1 MTNRRVTRPTRDAL
15 IAGAGAA
22 LTLTLLFALPVL
34 AADLPSLDLRT
45 VLANTTVTPPGRVT
59 FREERHNPM
68 LAEPLVLTGYLE
80 YLELGVLRK
89 VIETPFQEAFQVDA
103 QHIIIER
110 DGQSRKLS
118 LNKSRSLRTILGAI
132 EAILA
137 GEADRL
143 ESDFDYELS
152 GTVDSWTVRLTPIS
166 QRIAKQLESLQVSGD
181 GESATGI
188 RVDLAGGEWHQME
201 ISPNVATQ

>member
-1 MTNRRVTRPTRDAL
+1 MTNRRATRPNRNAL
-15 IAGAGAA
+15 IASAGAA
-22 LTLTLLFALPVL
+22 LALTFFLVAPAL
-34 AADLPSLDLRT
+34 ATDLPSLDLRT

-68 LAEPLVLTGYLE
+68 LAEPLVLTGHLE

-110 DGQSRKLS
+110 DGQTRKLS

-201 ISPNVATQ
+201 ISRNVATQ

>member
-1 MTNRRVTRPTRDAL
+1 MTNRRAARPIRNTL

-22 LTLTLLFALPVL
+22 LALMFFLVAPVL

-45 VLANTTVTPPGRVT
+45 VLANTTVTPPGRVR

-68 LAEPLVLTGYLE
+68 LAEPLVLTGHLE

-201 ISPNVATQ
+201 ISRNVATQ

>member
-1 MTNRRVTRPTRDAL
+1 MTNRRATRPTRNAP
-15 IAGAGAA
+15 IVGAGAA
-22 LTLTLLFALPVL
+22 LAMTLLFALPVL

-45 VLANTTVTPPGRVT
+45 VLANTTVTPPGRVA

-68 LAEPLVLTGYLE
+68 LAEPLVLTGHLE

-110 DGQSRKLS
+110 DGQTRKLS

-166 QRIAKQLESLQVSGD
+166 QRIAKQLESLQINGD

-188 RVDLAGGEWHQME
+188 RVDLAGGEWHRME
-201 ISPNVATQ
+201 ISRNVTTQ

>member
-1 MTNRRVTRPTRDAL
+1 
-15 IAGAGAA
+15 
-22 LTLTLLFALPVL
+22 
-34 AADLPSLDLRT
+34 
-45 VLANTTVTPPGRVT
+45 
-59 FREERHNPM
+59 M
-68 LAEPLVLTGYLE
+68 LAEPLVLTGHLE

-110 DGQSRKLS
+110 DGQTRKLS

-166 QRIAKQLESLQVSGD
+166 QRIAKQLESLHVSGD

-201 ISPNVATQ
+201 ISRNVATQ

>member
-1 MTNRRVTRPTRDAL
+1 MTNHRATRPTRNAL

-22 LTLTLLFALPVL
+22 LALTFFLVAPVL

-68 LAEPLVLTGYLE
+68 LAEPLVLTGHLE

-118 LNKSRSLRTILGAI
+118 LNRSRSLRTILGAI

-201 ISPNVATQ
+201 ISRNVATQ

>member
-1 MTNRRVTRPTRDAL
+1 MTNRRATRPTRDAL

-68 LAEPLVLTGYLE
+68 LAEPLVLTGHLE

-110 DGQSRKLS
+110 DGQTRKLS

-137 GEADRL
+137 DEADRL

-201 ISPNVATQ
+201 ISRNVATQ

>member
-45 VLANTTVTPPGRVT
+45 VLTNTTVTPPGRVT

-201 ISPNVATQ
+201 ISRNVATQ